1 MIIEEITVLGFA
13 FATVTR
19 LDAAISQWE
28 PGRRL
33 TFELNGS
40 RIASLYAS
48 GQIEAGIAAAEQLVK
63 KQIGRVG
70 ETHVDTAAARG
81 TLAMGLMQAGR
92 TTDAIREF
100 QASMPILMAASREV
114 DDDDDA
120 TSVAARSQRL
130 QGIVEAYISMLATHR
145 SDANVAVETFALAD
159 SIRGQSVQ
167 RALSASSARATAK
180 DSALATLV

>member
-81 TLAMGLMQAGR
+81 TLAMGLFFFNDTA
-92 TTDAIREF
+92 TTEIYTLSLHDAL
-100 QASMPILMAASREV
+100 PI
-114 DDDDDA
+114 
-120 TSVAARSQRL
+120 
-130 QGIVEAYISMLATHR
+130 
-145 SDANVAVETFALAD
+145 
-159 SIRGQSVQ
+159 
-167 RALSASSARATAK
+167 
-180 DSALATLV
+180 